1 MSGVGAFV
9 FCPKVRYFGCGGS
22 LGDGCGGGL
31 GGGDVP
37 GAVAGGHQEGHCDN
51 GKKGV
56 RLCVFHGSTRR
67 IKGVAL
73 CFSVIIPQI

>member
-1 MSGVGAFV
+1 MLGGAVYLF
-9 FCPKVRYFGCGGS
+9 
-22 LGDGCGGGL
+22 LGDGCSCCL
-31 GGGDVP
+31 GGGDAF
-37 GAVAGGHQEGHCDN
+37 GAVAGGHQDGHCDD

-67 IKGVAL
+67 IKGVTL

>member
-1 MSGVGAFV
+1 
-9 FCPKVRYFGCGGS
+9 
-22 LGDGCGGGL
+22 L

-37 GAVAGGHQEGHCDN
+37 GAVAGGHQDGHCDD
-51 GKKGV
+51 GEKV
-56 RLCVFHGSTRR
+56 VQLCVFHGSTGR

>member
-1 MSGVGAFV
+1 MGGHQVTGGAVYLF
-9 FCPKVRYFGCGGS
+9 
-22 LGDGCGGGL
+22 LGDGCRGGL

-37 GAVAGGHQEGHCDN
+37 GAVAGGHQDGHCDD